1 MFGIVFDNTRTM
13 NDSVTTKGAL
23 KRLWDLLNLEK
34 KEISSIYFFAIFSG
48 LVQLSLPLGVQTIIG
63 LMLGTTMVTSIYIL
77 VLGVVVGVFMVGWL
91 QISQMRVIEKIQQQ
105 IFTRFA
111 FDFAT
116 IIPKLKLNETDNYYL
131 PEKANRFFDTVTV
144 QKGLAKLLLDVPM
157 AGIQIVFGLILLSL
171 YHPAFILFGIALV
184 VVLWFI
190 LKATS
195 RYGLETSLVES
206 KYKYA
211 VAGWLEEIARV
222 VITIKYSKN
231 NSLNVQRTD
240 KNLVGYLTARTKHF
254 GVLLLQYKS
263 LVFFKVAITL
273 TMLSVGSYLVINQQI
288 NIGEFIAAE
297 IVILTVIGAVEKL
310 IGSLDNVYDVITGLE
325 KLATVTELPTE
336 NSGTLTLA
344 NDNNGLSVTL
354 QDVGYSYV
362 NNQMVLEHVNLSI
375 PAGAKVLINGNE
387 GSGKSTLVKVMAG
400 CFDDYQ
406 GKLLYND
413 IPFGNYEIRSL
424 RNQIGLHLNQNDLFL
439 GTVLENIT
447 LRNSET
453 TPQEIITLA
462 EKLGFG
468 GFLNTFSQGFDTIID
483 PTGKKLTESTLK
495 KLMLLRTFIG
505 NRKLIL
511 LNEPFAGV
519 DDQIKQH
526 SLAYMDALKNTTII
540 LVSSDIT
547 EHQTFTH
554 KLTLGKGTVSEM
566 KKIK

>member
-1 MFGIVFDNTRTM
+1 MFGIVFDKTHKM
-13 NDSVTTKGAL
+13 NDSIVTKGAL
-23 KRLWDLLNLEK
+23 QRLWDLLNLEK

-48 LVQLSLPLGVQTIIG
+48 LVQQSLPLGVQTIIG
-63 LMLGTTMVTSIYIL
+63 LLLGTTMVTSIYIL

-116 IIPKLKLNETDNYYL
+116 IIPKLKLNETDDYYL

-144 QKGLAKLLLDVPM
+144 QKGIAKLLLDVPM
-157 AGIQIVFGLILLSL
+157 ACIQIVFGLILLSL

-195 RYGLETSLVES
+195 RYGLETSLIES
-206 KYKYA
+206 KYKFA

-222 VITIKYSKN
+222 IVTIKYSKN
-231 NSLNVQRTD
+231 NNLNISRTD
-240 KNLVGYLTARTKHF
+240 HNLVGYLTARTKHF

-263 LVFFKVAITL
+263 LVFFKVSISL
-273 TMLSVGSYLVINQQI
+273 TMLSVGAYLVINQQI

-325 KLATVTELPTE
+325 KLSTVTDLPTE
-336 NSGTLTLA
+336 KSGSLTLP
-344 NDNNGLSVTL
+344 DNNNALSVTL
-354 QDVGYSYV
+354 KEVGYSYA
-362 NNQMVLEHVNLSI
+362 NNQMVLENINLHI
-375 PAGAKVLINGNE
+375 PANAKVLIVGSE
-387 GSGKSTLVKVMAG
+387 GSGKSTLIKVMAG
-400 CFDDYQ
+400 CFDDYH

-413 IPFGNYEIRSL
+413 IPFGNYELKSL

-447 LRNSET
+447 LRNNET
-453 TPQEIITLA
+453 TPHEIIALA
-462 EKLGFG
+462 EQLGFG

-483 PTGKKLTESTLK
+483 PMGKKLTESTLK
-495 KLMLLRTFIG
+495 KIMLLRTFIG

-511 LNEPFAGV
+511 LNEPFVGI
-519 DDQIKQH
+519 DNQIKEH
-526 SLAYMDALKNTTII
+526 TLAYINKLKNTTII
-540 LVSSDIT
+540 LVSSDVN
-547 EHQTFTH
+547 EHYAFTH
-554 KLTLGKGTVSEM
+554 QLTLGKGTVSE
-566 KKIK
+566 IKQIK

>member
-1 MFGIVFDNTRTM
+1 
-13 NDSVTTKGAL
+13 
-23 KRLWDLLNLEK
+23 
-34 KEISSIYFFAIFSG
+34 
-48 LVQLSLPLGVQTIIG
+48 
-63 LMLGTTMVTSIYIL
+63 MLGTTMVTSIYIL
-77 VLGVVVGVFMVGWL
+77 VIGVVVGVFMVGWL
-91 QISQMRVIEKIQQQ
+91 QISQMRVIEKIQQKL
-105 IFTRFA
+105 FTRFA

-116 IIPKLKLNETDNYYL
+116 ILPKLKLNETDNYYL
-131 PEKANRFFDTVTV
+131 PEKANRFFDSITV

-184 VVLWFI
+184 VILWFI

-195 RYGLETSLVES
+195 RYGLETSLIES

-222 VITIKYSKN
+222 VLTIKYSKN
-231 NSLNVQRTD
+231 NSLNVERTD
-240 KNLVGYLTARTKHF
+240 KNLVGYLSARTKHF

-310 IGSLDNVYDVITGLE
+310 IGSLDNVYDVLTGLE
-325 KLATVTELPTE
+325 KLASVTELPTE
-336 NSGTLTLA
+336 KSGTLTLP
-344 NDNNGLSVTL
+344 NDNKGLSITL
-354 QDVGYSYV
+354 KDVGYSYA
-362 NNQMVLEHVNLSI
+362 NNQMVLEHVNLNVPS
-375 PAGAKVLINGNE
+375 GAKVLINGNE

-400 CFDDYQ
+400 CFDDYF

-511 LNEPFAGV
+511 LNEPFVGI
-519 DDQIKQH
+519 DDHIKQD
-526 SLAYMDALKNTTII
+526 SLTHIGSLKNTTVI
-540 LVSSDIT
+540 LVSSDVT
-547 EHQTFTH
+547 EHPTFTH
-554 KLTLGKGTVSEM
+554 KLTLEKGTVSE
-566 KKIK
+566 IKQIK